1 MAKQTLETSYTP
13 HDLLTAIG
21 NEDYPLAREIIDT
34 LPKET
39 LSIPNAKTWTPLM
52 VALQVNNKPANEIAK
67 LIIERNPG
75 SINDKMMG
83 NYTPIKLALENN
95 NEEITMLILNDG
107 NFNIKTMCPPYI
119 SNLPTCQILIK
130 EFPELFEK
138 LMVTKN
144 ESNHTFLYSILQRWQ
159 PMGYNDID
167 TCNLYLK
174 NADFQQLD
182 FAEKVSLLASFQ
194 KNVKNPE
201 VQRGITNP
209 IFQRIYNKL
218 ILTTSLDQFDSKD
231 IVATLFNLIKTDQIE
246 TYNILL
252 ANSFNIK
259 LNYLDCY
266 VSNDGNANPVTL
278 ALDKGYRSI
287 HDHLKTLVSFDQL
300 NPVQKSNA
308 LANLNKLNDQVL
320 CRKLTKLM
328 LVEEIES
335 AQISDVANA
344 KLSKV
349 SQNIVKIL
357 KPSSLEQTEYLK
369 LKEEFEE
376 YKKQAEIDK
385 AKLEKQIDEV
395 KVDDNEAANTISHML
410 EMNSI
415 LKGEISSLKQQL
427 ETVTAGKFHDNS
439 LLPGHMDFHEDP
451 FVPSVDPLGNTTDL
465 S

>member
-1 MAKQTLETSYTP
+1 
-13 HDLLTAIG
+13 
-21 NEDYPLAREIIDT
+21 
-34 LPKET
+34 
-39 LSIPNAKTWTPLM
+39 
-52 VALQVNNKPANEIAK
+52 
-67 LIIERNPG
+67 
-75 SINDKMMG
+75 
-83 NYTPIKLALENN
+83 
-95 NEEITMLILNDG
+95 
-107 NFNIKTMCPPYI
+107 
-119 SNLPTCQILIK
+119 
-130 EFPELFEK
+130 
-138 LMVTKN
+138 
-144 ESNHTFLYSILQRWQ
+144 
-159 PMGYNDID
+159 MGYDDID
-167 TCNLYLK
+167 TCNLYLE

-201 VQRGITNP
+201 VQKDMTNP

-246 TYNILL
+246 TCNILL

-266 VSNDGNANPVTL
+266 VNNEGKANPVTL
-278 ALDKGYRSI
+278 TLEKGYHSL
-287 HDHLKTLVSFDQL
+287 HNHLKTLVSFDQL

-308 LANLNKLNDQVL
+308 LANLNKDQVL
-320 CRKLTKLM
+320 CRKLTNFM
-328 LVEEIES
+328 LSKEIES
-335 AQISDVANA
+335 AQLSEATNA

-376 YKKQAEIDK
+376 YKKQAEINK

-395 KVDDNEAANTISHML
+395 KVDDNEAANTISYML
-410 EMNSI
+410 EMNSS
-415 LKGEISSLKQQL
+415 LKGKISSLEQQL
-427 ETVTAGKFHDNS
+427 ETVTAEKFLDNPLS
-439 LLPGHMDFHEDP
+439 SGHMDFHEDP
-451 FVPSVDPLGNTTDL
+451 LVSPVDSLGNTTDL